1 MATDIH
7 EITGSDGRAYIVDFV
22 GNSVLFV
29 NSSKILTRCADGSYI
44 RHSSEDCPLIRR
56 YVKEFSGLSFREY
69 KKLELI

>member
-1 MATDIH
+1 MSKDFR
-7 EITGSDGRAYIVDFV
+7 GLPNSDGRAYIVDFV

-44 RHSSEDCPLIRR
+44 RHSSDDSKFIRF